1 MDLLEPRVGQL
12 KLDRCCKTPSV
23 TLHTK
28 PDYRNPKGDCYWIQC
43 HNCDMG
49 MRWILFVPQVRESN
63 SVEEAKIKFN
73 YLVFCRRVQPFLNLG
88 ITLPPQPQREP
99 EPESLFT
106 DIVF

>member
-12 KLDRCCKTPSV
+12 KLDRCCRTPKL
-23 TLHTK
+23 TLHSK
-28 PDYRNPKGDCYWIQC
+28 PYYRNPIYFIYWIQC
-43 HNCDMG
+43 NNCNFG
-49 MRWILFVPQVRESN
+49 MRRIITISQMIESKT
-63 SVEEAKIKFN
+63 VEEAKIKFN

>member
-1 MDLLEPRVGQL
+1 MDLLELRAGHL
-12 KLDRCCKTPSV
+12 KLDRCCETPNI

-28 PDYRNPKGDCYWIQC
+28 TDYRNPRGYCYWIQC
-43 HNCDMG
+43 HNCDLG
-49 MRWILFVPQVRESN
+49 LRLFQYVPQFQSAKTI
-63 SVEEAKIKFN
+63 EEAKIKFN